1 MKALVIDSSSSNM
14 IISARNEDKTMTVS
28 CDMGMKQSEKILPL
42 VDFVLSE
49 VNLDAKDIE
58 WTALTSGPGTFT
70 GLRLGYS
77 VLKALTLAFNTPIYG
92 INTMEMIAFPFIEN
106 GFKNK
111 IIIPVIDAKKDQAFA
126 CIFENG
132 EMKSE
137 IEDIEPSV
145 FFNKIKDNKNEII
158 VTGPIAKSF
167 VSQFPENNLNITVF
181 DSPMMTTDSLFKI
194 AQKMIENGKK
204 PLEDYDGPE
213 YFRKSEAEINFK
225 A

>member
-14 IISARNEDKTMTVS
+14 LISARNEDKTMTVS

-42 VDFVLSE
+42 VDFVLSQ

-77 VLKALTLAFNTPIYG
+77 VLKALTLAFSTPIYG
-92 INTMEMIAFPFIEN
+92 INTMEMIASPFLDSA
-106 GFKNK
+106 FSDK
-111 IIIPVIDAKKDQAFA
+111 IIVPVIDAKKDQAFA

-132 EMKSE
+132 KMKSE
-137 IEDIEPSV
+137 IEDIEPAD
-145 FFNKIKDNKNEII
+145 FFNKIKDIKNEII

-167 VSQFPENNLNITVF
+167 VSQFPENNLNIKVF
-181 DSPMMTTDSLFKI
+181 DYPMMTTAALFDI
-194 AQKMIENGKK
+194 AQKMIENGEK

-225 A
+225 S